1 MKKLSIIIFTVLL
14 STGFLIQPCFALEI
28 QYPEITTIDG
38 QKITITDESSP
49 DQYVIYVFYILIS
62 LGAVIAFIVLVMA
75 GFNFLNSGGL
85 PTKISSARNQAL
97 GAFVGLVVLFSCHL
111 ILNTINKSLVNA
123 PVKAIDCKD
132 VPICV
137 AFTRI
142 ANEKSKT
149 TVEMAI
155 QTANDNLLLQE
166 GESIVIKKY
175 DNLKEIWGFL
185 DSGFRG
191 TPIKIFPDPN
201 NPEAE
206 AKELALSPTADGTN
220 LKSYKIIEKREGIY
234 LYDRPNFEVGDGS
247 ISPFFLAGN
256 VSDFSKTNPD
266 FFRKTQSIQ
275 VVAPRF
281 TPADPENQVGH
292 LGTTPGAVFFSE
304 PEFRGTCLEFFPTA
318 GTETGLN
325 DLNQEGQLGKPL
337 IPFGYNVS
345 SAITFKYTTTGST
358 AVNGVVTF
366 YNTLNCQKNE
376 AIPEQ
381 KSCEQE
387 IYENPWGIYL
397 NSACGQDFKIKS
409 FKINGPVGV
418 VLVEGNKCQY
428 FDKKDFCS
436 GNCVCSIL
444 ETSVS
449 NPDIFELLPI
459 D

>member
-1 MKKLSIIIFTVLL
+1 MKKTSIIIFGVLL
-14 STGFLIQPCFALEI
+14 LAVFLIQPCSALET

-38 QKITITDESSP
+38 QKITITDESTP
-49 DQYVIYVFYILIS
+49 DQYVVYMFYVLVS
-62 LGAVIAFIVLVMA
+62 LGAIIAFIVLVMA
-75 GFNFLNSGGL
+75 GFNFLNSGGI

-97 GAFVGLVVLFSCHL
+97 GAFVGLIVLFSCHL
-111 ILNTINKSLVNA
+111 ILNTVNKSLVNT
-123 PVKAIDCKD
+123 PIKAIECKD

-137 AFTRI
+137 TVTKI
-142 ANEKSKT
+142 INEKAKT
-149 TVEMAI
+149 TLEMSI
-155 QTANDNLLLQE
+155 PMANDNLVLQE
-166 GESIVIKKY
+166 GESIVITKY
-175 DNLKEIWGFL
+175 DGLKEIWGFVE
-185 DSGFRG
+185 SGFKG
-191 TPIKIFPDPN
+191 SPIKLFPDPA

-206 AKELALSPTADGTN
+206 VKDLALSPTVDGTK

-234 LYDRPNFEVGDGS
+234 LYDKPNFEVGDGS
-247 ISPFFLAGN
+247 ISPFFLTGSVN
-256 VSDFSKTNPD
+256 DFSKTNPN
-266 FFRKTQSIQ
+266 FFHKTQSVQII
-275 VVAPRF
+275 APRF
-281 TPADPENQVGH
+281 TIADPENHVGF

-304 PEFRGTCLEFFPTA
+304 PEFRGTCLEFFPTG
-318 GTETGLN
+318 GTGTGFS

-345 SAITFKYTTTGST
+345 SAIAFKYTTTGST
-358 AVNGVVTF
+358 EVSGTVTF

-376 AIPEQ
+376 SDPEQ

-397 NSACGQDFKIKS
+397 DSACGQDFKIKS

-449 NPDIFELLPI
+449 NPDIFEFLPI